1 VLSRLQFPPNT
12 KLLTLLFILRSS
24 CFYYTAPAPIL
35 LSISYSIVRTTSA
48 VGLGTV
54 RS

>member
-12 KLLTLLFILRSS
+12 KLLTLPFILRSS
-24 CFYYTAPAPIL
+24 CFYYISPAPIL
-35 LSISYSIVRTTSA
+35 LSISSSIVRTTFA
-48 VGLGTV
+48 VGLGIV